1 MVVKGHDFSG
11 VTLVGVIGTDAQLYS
26 ADFRSVERL
35 GQTLI
40 QVAGRAGRG
49 EKPGVVMV
57 QTRFPHHHAIKS
69 LEADGDGYREVAAI
83 ELGARAE
90 TGLPPFGH
98 LAVALARSPKQGAA
112 LGFLREMMERA
123 PKSPGVTLFGPM
135 PTVIEKLGGEYRAQI
150 VVSAK
155 ERSVLQWFLRTWV
168 PHVGAARAT
177 HGLN

>member
-57 QTRFPHHHAIKS
+57 QTRFPHHY
-69 LEADGDGYREVAAI
+69 GG
-83 ELGARAE
+83 
-90 TGLPPFGH
+90 FGPNRQ
-98 LAVALARSPKQGAA
+98 LSA
-112 LGFLREMMERA
+112 LG
-123 PKSPGVTLFGPM
+123 
-135 PTVIEKLGGEYRAQI
+135 
-150 VVSAK
+150 
-155 ERSVLQWFLRTWV
+155 
-168 PHVGAARAT
+168 
-177 HGLN
+177 